1 MEIRGPHSHH
11 GHGHGQDS
19 APSLINQAINGN
31 GPQAGISI
39 PGVLSSDFYGNAG
52 DNGGEG
58 GDHGDAAQHGRPGG
72 SGSTQAG
79 AAVHQAYS
87 NTVTGNASADGP
99 DAHALNR
106 PMELRSGVAVA
117 RMLSHGGDAVPAGIA
132 RQLGDV
138 AQHFAGLTNTP
149 AANANPNA
157 HALHGD
163 ARLQGTPQAQQAAGN
178 HSAAAT
184 SAQATPSATQTAT
197 ATPVPQA
204 ARGGEALATALRPE
218 ATNVQQTAN
227 AHSASAA
234 TAAAGNTAAQA
245 SAAALAAGSVA
256 QPNALAMP
264 QGSPMVN
271 NPTVIPTNFI
281 NPHAAPQGTTFSRD
295 AVIPVDNRLSLAM
308 QREGAYTGTGPAR
321 ERLRGDVR
329 QLPRR
334 MNHWLAR
341 MGLVKPD
348 AFARHQGVDAGEQ
361 GLQQWL
367 YWILAIVAFLGCG
380 LMLAS
385 LLPSG
390 TGLLEGGNRT
400 TAGGFGLV
408 AGIAAGLGAWW
419 LRSQWR
425 KSAAEP
431 ESF

>member
-19 APSLINQAINGN
+19 APGLINQAINGN

-39 PGVLSSDFYGNAG
+39 PGVLSGDLYGNAG

-58 GDHGDAAQHGRPGG
+58 GDHGDAGQHGRPGG
-72 SGSTQAG
+72 TGSTQAG
-79 AAVHQAYS
+79 SAVHQAYS
-87 NTVTGNASADGP
+87 NTVTGNASAHGP

-106 PMELRSGVAVA
+106 PMELPSGVAVA

-138 AQHFAGLTNTP
+138 AQHFAGLANAP

-163 ARLQGTPQAQQAAGN
+163 ARLHGTPHAQQAAGS

-184 SAQATPSATQTAT
+184 TAQATASATQTAT

-204 ARGGEALATALRPE
+204 GRGGEALATALRPE
-218 ATNVQQTAN
+218 AANVQQTAN

-234 TAAAGNTAAQA
+234 TAAAGNSAAQA

-390 TGLLEGGNRT
+390 PGLLEGSNRT